1 VSTATTQGIRV
12 DVKTQYLADR
22 SSPMARQYVFA
33 YTIRITNE
41 GTSTAQLMSRHW
53 IITDTEGKVQEV
65 RGDGVVG
72 EQPTLQPGEHFEY
85 TSGCVL
91 ATARGSMRGT
101 YQMVRPD
108 GSKFDAQI
116 AEFALGMPHSLN

>member
-53 IITDTEGKVQEV
+53 IITDSEGKVQEV

-72 EQPTLQPGEHFEY
+72 EQPVLEPGEHFEY

-101 YQMVRPD
+101 YQMVRRD

-116 AEFALGMPHSLN
+116 AEFQLGMPHSLN